1 MQLTEHHAGDVN
13 IIRSD
18 SPGAARVGDQVLSES
33 LLLSASQLLHPWDYQ
48 AVSQLDR
55 SAAESILAWQPELV
69 LVGCGPTLEFPPGD
83 FVGALVGAGVGHE
96 TMVSDAAC
104 RTYNVLV
111 TEDRAV
117 ALVLI
122 QPPA

>member
-13 IIRSD
+13 IIRSY
-18 SPGAARVGDQVLSES
+18 SPGAARVGDQMLSES
-33 LLLSASQLLHPWDYQ
+33 LLLSASQLVHPWAYQ

-55 SAAESILAWQPELV
+55 PAAESLLEWQPELV
-69 LVGCGPTLEFPPGD
+69 LIGCGSTLEFPPGE
-83 FVGALVGAGVGHE
+83 FIGALVGAGVGHE

-111 TEDRAV
+111 SEDRAV
-117 ALVLI
+117 LLALI

>member
-13 IIRSD
+13 VIRSYA
-18 SPGAARVGDQVLSES
+18 PGAARVGDEVLNGS
-33 LLLSASQLLHPWDYQ
+33 LLLSASRLVHPWDYK
-48 AVSQLDR
+48 AVSQLDH
-55 SAAESILAWQPELV
+55 SAAEAVLRWEPELV
-69 LVGCGPTLEFPPGD
+69 LIGSGGRLEFPPGE
-83 FVGALVGAGVGHE
+83 FIGALVNAGVGYE

-117 ALVLI
+117 TLVLI
-122 QPPA
+122 QP